1 DCKRRT
7 TCYTVPFVTT
17 EEETPM
23 YAIIE
28 DSGTQIKVSEGDV
41 IRIDLRDLP
50 DGAGEVPSVTF
61 DRVLLVGGE
70 GVEAKVGTPV
80 LDGAK
85 VTADVLNEDVSDKVD
100 IYKFKRRKNYRRHK
114 GHRQHYIQV
123 KITAINA

>member
-1 DCKRRT
+1 
-7 TCYTVPFVTT
+7 
-17 EEETPM
+17 M